1 MNSIISVNQAG
12 NEILK
17 KQKEKKMDKKMVML
31 YTKIDGKEKIR
42 FYNEAEKKIHT
53 IENQSLSEFI
63 RDFEKYYSEK
73 PEN

>member
-1 MNSIISVNQAG
+1 MSNRKIA
-12 NEILK
+12 
-17 KQKEKKMDKKMVML
+17 ML
-31 YTKIDGKEKIR
+31 YTRIDGKEKIR

>member
-1 MNSIISVNQAG
+1 M
-12 NEILK
+12 
-17 KQKEKKMDKKMVML
+17 KQDASFLNMERRKKMSNRKIAML
-31 YTKIDGKEKIR
+31 YTRIDGKEKIR